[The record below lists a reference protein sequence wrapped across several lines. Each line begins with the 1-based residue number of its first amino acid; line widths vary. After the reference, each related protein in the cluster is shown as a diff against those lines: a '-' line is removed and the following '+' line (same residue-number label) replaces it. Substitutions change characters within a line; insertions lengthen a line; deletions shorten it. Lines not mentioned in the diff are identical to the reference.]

1 MSNRVLNRTG
11 ARELTTEELN
21 QTSGGS
27 RIAVTSL
34 NPPVIDGI
42 ITD

>member
-1 MSNRVLNRTG
+1 MSMRVINRTG

-21 QTSGGS
+21 QISGGT
-27 RIAVTSL
+27 RIPVTSL
-34 NPPVIDGI
+34 FPPVVDGI